1 MRKSVKEV
9 VILGSRMVSRTQQP
23 QQNPKSIGP
32 KGTQASQPTLRTMSV
47 LSERGIKEYQLR
59 IHHLCGRQSE
69 AYPHLHSVTPHS
81 YAFINGIEVYSMSSN
96 LYYTLQND
104 TGFKLVGRDTFFA
117 LETEY
122 RIKVGGQE
130 ILP

>member
-1 MRKSVKEV
+1 
-9 VILGSRMVSRTQQP
+9 
-23 QQNPKSIGP
+23 
-32 KGTQASQPTLRTMSV
+32 
-47 LSERGIKEYQLR
+47 
-59 IHHLCGRQSE
+59 
-69 AYPHLHSVTPHS
+69 
-81 YAFINGIEVYSMSSN
+81 MSSN

-130 ILP
+130 ILPWNDIGLFKKWVGYHDDFLVKIKSQNNDLPTDLDGKRNITVVMNSDHVAPKELYTTTCDMDTNANLKKISNLTW